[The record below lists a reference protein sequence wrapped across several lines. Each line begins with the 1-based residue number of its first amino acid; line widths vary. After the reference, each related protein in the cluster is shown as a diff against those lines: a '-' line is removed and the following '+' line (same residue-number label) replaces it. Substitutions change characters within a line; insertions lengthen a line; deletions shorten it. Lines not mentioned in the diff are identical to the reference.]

1 MGSDDGITRSA
12 MLLLTLG
19 EDSLLLAVME
29 AGLEL
34 ILGRIRPIVYAD
46 LPSDHKLQQ
55 MICAHVIG
63 VTQNTAVGAA
73 MVFEIRS
80 LLDVKSPPATA
91 STADHQSY
99 AEFLERRSAFF
110 TARDEFEHLFRQVIR
125 EGVQNGTFRPVDD
138 GIFTNTLLGAHNWVG
153 IWYKPSGRLSGDEIA
168 AIVLIVFGI
177 VSFLSL
183 LNVSADATIS
193 TAWSNTLKSLF
204 GYGSVIVS
212 AGILGLGIVI
222 LLPKMG
228 RVIKFPTRRI
238 LALEVAFLSLLALLH
253 LAAND
258 PEMRAMARAGEGGNP
273 GRRRAPC

>member
-1 MGSDDGITRSA
+1 LARKPADQSVSREDIILAAADVLQRKGYEATTMKDIA
-12 MLLLTLG
+12 AAVNLTAASLYHHFRNK
-19 EDSLLLAVME
+19 DSLLLAVME

-34 ILGRIRPIVYAD
+34 ILSRIRPIVYAD

-91 STADHQSY
+91 SSADHQSY

-153 IWYKPSGRLSGDEIA
+153 IWYKPTGRLSGDEIA
-168 AIVLIVFGI
+168 AMMADF
-177 VSFLSL
+177 FLRG
-183 LNVSADATIS
+183 
-193 TAWSNTLKSLF
+193 LK
-204 GYGSVIVS
+204 
-212 AGILGLGIVI
+212 A
-222 LLPKMG
+222 
-228 RVIKFPTRRI
+228 
-238 LALEVAFLSLLALLH
+238 
-253 LAAND
+253 
-258 PEMRAMARAGEGGNP
+258 
-273 GRRRAPC
+273 

>member
-1 MGSDDGITRSA
+1 MARKPADQSVSREDIILAAADVLQRKGYEATTMKDIA
-12 MLLLTLG
+12 AAVNLTAASLYHHFRNK
-19 EDSLLLAVME
+19 DSLLLAVME

-34 ILGRIRPIVYAD
+34 ILGRIRPIVYDD

-99 AEFLERRSAFF
+99 AEFLERRAAFF
-110 TARDEFEHLFRQVIR
+110 TARDEFEYLFRQVIR

-168 AIVLIVFGI
+168 AMMAEF
-177 VSFLSL
+177 FLRG
-183 LNVSADATIS
+183 
-193 TAWSNTLKSLF
+193 LK
-204 GYGSVIVS
+204 
-212 AGILGLGIVI
+212 A
-222 LLPKMG
+222 
-228 RVIKFPTRRI
+228 
-238 LALEVAFLSLLALLH
+238 
-253 LAAND
+253 
-258 PEMRAMARAGEGGNP
+258 
-273 GRRRAPC
+273 